1 MQALFIKILIRM
13 PGKLVFRYAVIVIF
27 LGLFFSCD
35 IINPEEPL
43 PSYIHVDTAMVKPV
57 PGEIT
62 GFHNFQDVWV
72 YVDGDLV
79 GTYQIPF
86 TVPVLPSGEQSITL
100 EAGIKESGQTMYRA
114 KYPFVTSFHKDTLL
128 PPADTLHI
136 TPVYEYVEANVPL
149 YEGFEDLGTQFENTE
164 ASDTSFIIREDS
176 NSIYG
181 NYGYV
186 ALDINR
192 PNFDCR
198 TSDLYQLP
206 KNEKIYLEFDH
217 KGNEKI
223 TAGFFAKEYTDGTFS
238 DVRYSV
244 IILFPSKNWNRV
256 YLNLTE
262 DIAQTTNA
270 IEYRLFFSAS
280 KEETE
285 DNEIGEVFL
294 DNIKLIHY

>member
-1 MQALFIKILIRM
+1 MHGILMVRN
-13 PGKLVFRYAVIVIF
+13 VVIVMF

-35 IINPEEPL
+35 IINPEEPI
-43 PSYIHVDTAMVKPV
+43 PSYIHIDTAMVKPV
-57 PGEIT
+57 PGKVT

-72 YVDGDLV
+72 YVDGRLV

-86 TVPVLPSGEQSITL
+86 TVPVLPSGQQSITL
-100 EAGIKESGQTMYRA
+100 EAGIKESGQTMYRT
-114 KYPFVTSFHKDTLL
+114 KYPFVTSFYKDTLL

-149 YEGFEDLGTQFENTE
+149 YESFEDLGTKFENTE
-164 ASDTSFIIREDS
+164 SSDTSFIIREDS
-176 NSIYG
+176 NSIHG
-181 NYGYV
+181 KYGYV

-206 KNEKIYLEFDH
+206 KNEKIYLEFDY

-223 TAGFFAKEYTDGTFS
+223 IAGFFAKEYTDGVMS

-244 IILFPSKNWNRV
+244 IVLFPSQNWNRI

-262 DIAQTTNA
+262 DIAHTTKA

>member
-1 MQALFIKILIRM
+1 MQALFIKIQLRM
-13 PGKLVFRYAVIVIF
+13 PGKVVFRNVVIVTF
-27 LGLFFSCD
+27 LGLLFSCD
-35 IINPEEPL
+35 IINPEEPI

-57 PGEIT
+57 PGEVT

-72 YVDGDLV
+72 YVDGALV

-86 TVPVLPSGEQSITL
+86 TVPVLPSGNQTITL
-100 EAGIKESGQTMYRA
+100 EAGIKESGQSMFRT
-114 KYPFVTSFHKDTLL
+114 KYPFVSSYYKDTLL
-128 PPADTLHI
+128 PPADTLHL

-149 YEGFEDLGTQFENTE
+149 YEGFEDLGTQFEKTE
-164 ASDTSFIIREDS
+164 ASDTSFIIMEDS
-176 NSIYG
+176 NSIHG

-186 ALDINR
+186 ALDISR

-198 TSDLYQLP
+198 TSDLYELP
-206 KNEKIYLEFDH
+206 KTEKTYFEFDYKCNEKL
-217 KGNEKI
+217 
-223 TAGFFAKEYTDGTFS
+223 TAGVFAKEYNDGVFT

-244 IILFPSKNWNRV
+244 IVLDTTKHWNRI

-262 DIAQTTNA
+262 IVAQTTNA

-280 KEETE
+280 KEETQ
-285 DNEIGEVFL
+285 DNELGEVFL